1 MANELQEENIHFN
14 SPPCIFY
21 GNVFC
26 AKATI
31 VKREQVKNCKILL
44 GKLSF
49 MLMCYTVKT
58 IFQTSGTVKYL
69 SQSNWTQTHF
79 CRIGI
84 LYNLSYARIS
94 VRYQNYKSNTLIEF
108 AFAHLDLSPMIITIF
123 SDDLWQRFFS
133 TF

>member
-1 MANELQEENIHFN
+1 
-14 SPPCIFY
+14 
-21 GNVFC
+21 
-26 AKATI
+26 
-31 VKREQVKNCKILL
+31 
-44 GKLSF
+44 
-49 MLMCYTVKT
+49 MCYTVKT

-123 SDDLWQRFFS
+123 LMIYGNDFLVHSKTNNMHRGPRIKQ
-133 TF
+133 